1 MMKHVRATVLVG
13 LIASLAAACGSTGPA
28 SAPASSAVSVT
39 ASVPSVAP
47 TTSGAASAPGPAAS
61 PVSAASAATATSL
74 TVSVGAQQIAVRCN
88 GADTG
93 RPTIILMHGNGGDAG
108 QFNLVTPHL
117 ETLSRVCSYARP
129 GTGGSPA
136 PATLPRPIT
145 DLVAEAHAVLA
156 AAKIDSP
163 VFVLGTSNGG
173 ALAFMYAQA
182 YPAEVAG
189 FVSINPN
196 PPYAAW
202 LAEAKKVE
210 TPQEVATFEEP
221 DYRGENPEGIDNRPT
236 SSMLTSPLPASMP
249 YALMFDE
256 TCDGDTAFCAK
267 VYEPLKALDEKL
279 THVGALGRFVSLPGA
294 GHQIER
300 SRPTDV
306 NKVVDE
312 VWAQISK

>member
-1 MMKHVRATVLVG
+1 MLKHVRVSVMAGLVV
-13 LIASLAAACGSTGPA
+13 SLAAGCGSAGPASTPTGSSLSATGPA
-28 SAPASSAVSVT
+28 T
-39 ASVPSVAP
+39 SVAP
-47 TTSGAASAPGPAAS
+47 TTSAAAIAARPTASSAS
-61 PVSAASAATATSL
+61 SASAAPATSF

-88 GADTG
+88 GVETG

-117 ETLSRVCSYARP
+117 ETLSRVCSYDRP

-136 PATLPRPIT
+136 PTTLPRPIT

-156 AAKIDSP
+156 AAKIGSP
-163 VFVLGTSNGG
+163 VVLIGTSNGG

-182 YPAEVAG
+182 YPEEVAG

-202 LAEAKKVE
+202 LAEARKVE
-210 TPQEVATFEEP
+210 TPQEVATLEEP
-221 DYRGENPEGIDNRPT
+221 DYRGENPERIDNRPT

-267 VYEPLKALDEKL
+267 VYEPLKTLDEKL

-294 GHQIER
+294 GHSIER
-300 SRPTDV
+300 TQPAEV

-312 VWAQISK
+312 IWGQAVK